1 MARQDGTILEG
12 ATWKAPCLPL
22 PLKRKYQVLH
32 IYIYIYVWASIASNQ
47 LSYGLE
53 GLDEWLLLSRSGQV
67 RVDRQHHRPSF
78 RLQFHRYTFAE
89 RDS

>member
-1 MARQDGTILEG
+1 MESSMSSSPVKKEISSPT
-12 ATWKAPCLPL
+12 
-22 PLKRKYQVLH
+22 Y